1 MRRSH
6 RRGTGSGSA
15 DGAHALS
22 VRGTRSGGAIG
33 SLGARRTRTL
43 SVYGTSRRGTGSSSA
58 GGALAPSVLGTRS
71 RSRIAATARYRLSRR
86 RHTCGS
92 LGSVE

>member
-22 VRGTRSGGAIG
+22 VRGTRGGGAIG
-33 SLGARRTRTL
+33 SLGTRTL